1 MSISALFTIAL
12 RLRPAALILT
22 LGLLS
27 SSALAAESGSLRS
40 PSGGEVRALVIGIDA
55 YRNVRPLRG
64 AAADARDI
72 EGALRGS
79 GVQDIT
85 ALIDDQVSR
94 DAVMAAIE
102 GLTARS
108 APHDL
113 VILTLAGHGAQEPER
128 VKGSHPDGL
137 EDVFLLPGFEASPTG
152 SQERIFGA
160 EFNHLIKQ
168 IEQRGARGRSTRR
181 GVELPTGPEL
191 PAVGRPA
198 QAHRHHLGR
207 DAHRAR
213 LRTHRLY

>member
-12 RLRPAALILT
+12 RLRPAALVLT

-160 EFNHLIKQ
+160 ETCY
-168 IEQRGARGRSTRR
+168 GGGMAREVDPRAA
-181 GVELPTGPEL
+181 ELSFRQVPSYRLSVDLLKPIATTSDEMLTEL
-191 PAVGRPA
+191 
-198 QAHRHHLGR
+198 
-207 DAHRAR
+207 DFE
-213 LRTHRLY
+213 RTA